1 MNKKP
6 IGFTQ
11 EDKLTKVEEPKK
23 KSPFKRVALAGA
35 IVLFAGWRLTVMFGD
50 EEVTPVKETTPK
62 VEQVQEETK
71 KDQPEKEVQPS
82 KPVVEEWGQPKL
94 DIYGEQ
100 LMGVFN
106 AEINSTKENIIFRS
120 SFSYADAYTL
130 IMKVDITNVMNIS
143 GSSEGVVELGITQG
157 AEAYKPYLQRFNN
170 RIWNGKGAGLVLKVQ
185 NLQGKTIT
193 EVTL

>member
-6 IGFTQ
+6 IGFMQ

-50 EEVTPVKETTPK
+50 EEYKPVKETTPK

-71 KDQPEKEVQPS
+71 KDQPKKEVA
-82 KPVVEEWGQPKL
+82 EEWGQPKL

-100 LMGVFN
+100 LMSVFN

-120 SFSYADAYTL
+120 SFSYVDAYTL
-130 IMKVDITNVMNIS
+130 IMKVDTTNVMNIS

-157 AEAYKPYLQRFNN
+157 ADAYKPYLQRFNN